1 MSSMSDDPY
10 AIDEG
15 LTVDPTDRS
24 SKLNHPGGNPR
35 MSRLQVIWGALLLMT
50 TVIGDLSV
58 ASLQLGESFV
68 ACIFI
73 GLWIAQYM
81 ALWLLIHSYITS
93 RFMRI
98 LFGLMLTISI
108 GLLASVGMSIAW
120 PPGIP
125 NDVIGIILL
134 GSVGIY
140 GIAGW
145 IQSLLLGMSDF
156 QWFPRDRANSSQ
168 FSIRMMLGAMVVSAL
183 LAMAIKWLKVSSE
196 PTVFD
201 SVKLLVAIGIW
212 FGWIAI
218 GIGLVSFLAVAA
230 IRSKSRLFYIPVF
243 LLVLLIGP
251 LLVQTVGL
259 WIVNFGEELRSDQ
272 RSEYYLWTYGIEAGL
287 ILGILAVVPLLPSGP
302 KPDSSDES

>member
-15 LTVDPTDRS
+15 LAVDPTDRS

-35 MSRLQVIWGALLLMT
+35 MSRPRVIWGALLLMT
-50 TVIGDLSV
+50 AVIGDLSV

-81 ALWLLIHSYITS
+81 ALWLLIHSYITG

-108 GLLASVGMSIAW
+108 GLLAIVGMSIAW

-125 NDVIGIILL
+125 PMIIGIILL
-134 GSVGIY
+134 GSVGMY
-140 GIAGW
+140 GLAGW
-145 IQSLLLGMSDF
+145 IQNLLLGMSNF
-156 QWFPRDRANSSQ
+156 QWFPKDRSDSSQ
-168 FSIRMMLGAMVVSAL
+168 FSIRMMLGAMVISAL
-183 LAMAIKWLKVSSE
+183 LAMAIKWLKVSSQST
-196 PTVFD
+196 PID
-201 SVKLLVAIGIW
+201 SVKSLVAIGIW

-218 GIGLVSFLAVAA
+218 GIGLASFLAVAA
-230 IRSKSRLFYIPVF
+230 IRSKSRLFYISMF

-259 WIVNFGEELRSDQ
+259 WIVNFGEGFRSDQ
-272 RSEYYLWTYGIEAGL
+272 RIEYYLWTYGIEAGL
-287 ILGILAVVPLLPSGP
+287 ILGVLAVVPLLPSGP
-302 KPDSSDES
+302 KLDSSDES